1 MERKIICALDTGDLD
16 EALSAAK
23 RLLPYVG
30 AFKIGHGLVLPY
42 GLSVVGRFRDLGVKR
57 IFLDLKFHDIPNSVA
72 LAVRE
77 SMRYGVWMLTLH
89 AAGGPAMMAAASEEA
104 RSGNETDAP
113 LLMGVTV
120 LTSLDQ
126 HTLTDYLGVGRTVEQ
141 QMVEL
146 SKLGVDCGLDGVI
159 ASPQEV
165 KPLRAALGK
174 RGLIVTPGVRVAG
187 QPMHDQ
193 VRTGSAIEAIQ
204 DGADYV
210 VIGRNLM
217 ASEDIPKTL
226 AAYGFSTA
234 GTTA

>member
-1 MERKIICALDTGDLD
+1 MERKIICALDTGDLE
-16 EALSAAK
+16 EALAAAR
-23 RLLPYVG
+23 RLMPHVG
-30 AFKIGHGLVLPY
+30 AFKIGHGLTLQH
-42 GLSVVGRFRDLGVKR
+42 GLSVVGRFRDIGVKR

-77 SMRYGVWMLTLH
+77 SMRYGVWMLTVH

-104 RSGNETDAP
+104 RSGSETEAP

-126 HTLTDYLGVGRTVEQ
+126 HTLTDHLGINRTLQE
-141 QMVEL
+141 QMVAL
-146 SKLGVDCGLDGVI
+146 SQLGVDCGLDGVI

-165 KPLRAALGK
+165 KPLRVALGK
-174 RGLIVTPGVRVAG
+174 RGLIVTPGVRVEG

-193 VRTGSAIEAIQ
+193 VRTGSATEALR

-217 ASEDIPKTL
+217 YSDDVMRTL
-226 AAYGFSTA
+226 AAYGFTTA
-234 GTTA
+234 GLLA